1 MELLHPLQSDMSLG
15 SVYCPPALLVHQV
28 RLNNVTY
35 EVPERYKPIK
45 LIGSGAY
52 GQVCSAV
59 DTQRNTKVAI
69 KKLARPFQSAIH
81 AKRTYR
87 ELRMLKHM
95 NHENIIGLLDV
106 FTATTTFDEF
116 NDVYLVSP
124 LMGADLNNII
134 KTQTLSDD
142 HVQFLVY
149 QILRGLKYIHSAGII
164 HRDLKPSNI
173 AVNEDCELK
182 ILDFGLARHTEDS
195 MTGYVA
201 TRWYRAPEI
210 VLNWMH
216 YSQTVD
222 IWSVGCIMAEM
233 LAGKPLFPGTDH
245 IDQLTRVLSLV
256 GTPNQTLLDKINSPE
271 ARNYVASMP
280 KWPKK
285 DFREVFL
292 GANPNAI
299 NLMEQMLDLDAD
311 TRITAT
317 EALAHPYLSQ
327 YADPTDEPTAE
338 PYDQSFEDME
348 LTIPEW
354 KVKVYEE
361 VVNYKPQ

>member
-1 MELLHPLQSDMSLG
+1 MSSAKIKPDFYRVEL
-15 SVYCPPALLVHQV
+15 
-28 RLNNVTY
+28 NKTIW
-35 EVPERYKPIK
+35 EVPQRYQN
-45 LIGSGAY
+45 LIPVGAGAY

-256 GTPNQTLLDKINSPE
+256 GTP
-271 ARNYVASMP
+271 
-280 KWPKK
+280 
-285 DFREVFL
+285 
-292 GANPNAI
+292 
-299 NLMEQMLDLDAD
+299 
-311 TRITAT
+311 TRR
-317 EALAHPYLSQ
+317 
-327 YADPTDEPTAE
+327 
-338 PYDQSFEDME
+338 F
-348 LTIPEW
+348 
-354 KVKVYEE
+354 
-361 VVNYKPQ
+361 